1 MIEFRT
7 VTFGY
12 PGAESPV
19 ISRASFSLL
28 EGEFTLVCGPTG
40 SGKST
45 LLKLLNGL
53 APHFTGGNLSGEV
66 RIDGRNIAGL
76 KPHELAETVGYV
88 NQQPEGS
95 FVADT
100 VGEEI
105 AYGMEQLGFEPA
117 LMQRLVHEFAELVG
131 VERLLDQPL
140 QALSGGQQQRVAI
153 AAAMAAGQRVLVLDE
168 PTSALDAAS
177 AAELISLLATLAKE
191 RGITILLAEHRLER
205 VLEHIDSVIVVNG
218 DATVVK
224 SKPRDAFKDYR
235 LLPPVVELSKR
246 ANFSQIALSIEEAKS
261 LSSSPIPFS
270 SLPQADLG
278 QKSLSVERLSVEY
291 GSQIAVKQVSL
302 EARSGEVLALMG
314 SNGSGKSSLLWAI
327 QGAGKRSAGTVW
339 TPSGDPSELAPKER
353 LAAVTLVPQRAS
365 DLLFLNTLTEELA
378 EADRFNEVPQGET
391 AKLFLSLSNRTD
403 PKQHPRDLSAG
414 QQLALVLAVQL
425 VKESSLVL
433 LDEPTRGL
441 DYEAKRH
448 LANAIRMVQRTGRT
462 VIVASHDIEFVAQVS
477 NRVILLQAGELVA
490 EGSTTEILGAG
501 GLMPTQVALVCNQP
515 GLLIAEQVGGENAN

>member
-1 MIEFRT
+1 MIEFRS

-12 PGAESPV
+12 PGAESSV
-19 ISRASFSLL
+19 ITRASFSVAP
-28 EGEFTLVCGPTG
+28 GEFVLVCGPTG

-53 APHFTGGNLSGEV
+53 APHFTGGNLSGEIWV
-66 RIDGRNIAGL
+66 GGRNVSGE
-76 KPHELAETVGYV
+76 KPHELAELVGYV

-105 AYGMEQLGFEPA
+105 AYGLEQLGFAPN
-117 LMQRLVHEFAELVG
+117 LMEELVSEHAALVG
-131 VERLLDQPL
+131 VGHLLTQPL
-140 QALSGGQQQRVAI
+140 ASLSGGQQQRVAI

-168 PTSALDAAS
+168 PTSALDAGT
-177 AAELISLLATLAKE
+177 AAELVSLLSRLAKE

-224 SKPRDAFKDYR
+224 SEPREAFKDYR

-246 ANFSQIALSIEEAKS
+246 LGLSQIALSIEEAKTKITKR
-261 LSSSPIPFS
+261 LPFAK
-270 SLPQADLG
+270 LPRSTAG
-278 QKSLSVERLSVEY
+278 KAILSVDQLSIQY
-291 GSQIAVKQVSL
+291 GSQVALREVSL
-302 EARSGEVLALMG
+302 EVGAGEVVALMG
-314 SNGSGKSSLLWAI
+314 ANGSGKSSLLWAV
-327 QGAGKRSAGTVW
+327 QGSGKRSGGTVW
-339 TPSGDPSELAPKER
+339 TPTGDPADLNADER
-353 LAAVTLVPQRAS
+353 LGVVTLVPQRAS
-365 DLLFLNTLTEELA
+365 DLLFLNTLTEELD
-378 EADRFNEVPQGET
+378 ESDRFNGVDSGET
-391 AKLFLSLSNRTD
+391 ARQFLLLSNRTD

-425 VKESSLVL
+425 VKGAPLVL

-448 LANAIRMVQRTGRT
+448 LVEAIKMVQSTGRA
-462 VIVASHDIEFVAQVS
+462 VLVASHDIEFVAQIS
-477 NRVILLQAGELVA
+477 NRVVVLESGTVLA
-490 EGSTTEILGAG
+490 EGPTLEILGPG
-501 GLMPTQVALVCNQP
+501 GLLPTQVALISNQA
-515 GLLIAEQVGGENAN
+515 GLLLADQVGSEHAN